1 MGKNTSIS
9 LGSYFEAFIKA
20 EVESGK
26 YGSASE
32 VVRSALR
39 LLEKVE
45 KKEAAL
51 IKALEQGENSGFND
65 DFDPEENLN
74 KLHEKHL

>member
-39 LLEKVE
+39 LLEKEE